1 MPGVQDIR
9 AYGLDRISQA
19 ELAEFLRDN
28 YPDLPA
34 GAVRFEQTTRSEK
47 YGEPAT
53 LTVILSLVA
62 LRAFVAWLALRPRN
76 KRVSQSL
83 DIRLPDGTAISAK
96 LDVAVPESGDVKP
109 ELLKELLSLE
119 GLTSGAVDA
128 LKQALTD

>member
-1 MPGVQDIR
+1 MPGVEDVR

-19 ELAEFLRDN
+19 ELAEFLSDN

-34 GAVRFEQTTRSEK
+34 GAVRFEQATRSEK

-53 LTVILSLVA
+53 LIVILSVVA
-62 LRAFVAWLALRPRN
+62 LKAFVSWLALRPRN

-96 LDVAVPESGDVKP
+96 IDVAVPESGDVKP
-109 ELLKELLSLE
+109 ELVKELLSLE
-119 GLTSGAVDA
+119 GLTASAVDA
-128 LKQALTD
+128 LKLALSD